1 MGYHAR
7 PLFST
12 PGHHGGGIQRIV
24 FTENTEE
31 NTKILERLNFSEFIR
46 FPMITVFVRPLA

>member
-12 PGHHGGGIQRIV
+12 PGYHGGGIQQIF
-24 FTENTEE
+24 FTE